1 MHEIEYNN
9 MRIKKV
15 GVMKVCKKCQK
26 EFNDN
31 LTFCPFCGA
40 ENADKK
46 LTYFEKKTAKEQDK
60 EFIISKAS
68 IQDEDAKNAKEI
80 SADNLTVKLVT
91 PLKKAKLLSILKI
104 ASSAIALVMLLVIG
118 FLVANMDIN
127 KNIKLFTI
135 MGAFLLVAVCGSL
148 LISEIYVM
156 LAIKKIESED
166 FSLRK
171 IYYMLGPVF
180 CYGNNVYEIN
190 TNMQCDDCNEK
201 MHVELKDDDV
211 YLVCNKNRE
220 HICKITKDNYILYL
234 KDKLSI
240 NNNWDIIKHRGALW
254 NF

>member
-1 MHEIEYNN
+1 
-9 MRIKKV
+9 
-15 GVMKVCKKCQK
+15 MKVCKKCQK

-46 LTYFEKKTAKEQDK
+46 LTYFEKKSARDADQ

-68 IQDEDAKNAKEI
+68 IQEDDAKNAPEI
-80 SADNLTVKLVT
+80 SADNLTFRLVT
-91 PLKKAKLLSILKI
+91 PIKKAKLLSIIKI
-104 ASSAIALVMLLVIG
+104 AASAIAIAAMLIIG

-127 KNIKLFTI
+127 KNIKLLVI
-135 MGAFLLVAVCGSL
+135 MAAFALVAVGGSI
-148 LISEIYVM
+148 LISEVYVT
-156 LAIKKIESED
+156 LAIKKIENED

-180 CYGNNVYEIN
+180 CYEKNIYEISTN
-190 TNMQCDDCNEK
+190 TTCEKCGEK
-201 MHVELKDDDV
+201 MHVEVKDDDV
-211 YLVCNKNRE
+211 YLVCNKDRE

-240 NNNWDIIKHRGALW
+240 NNN
-254 NF
+254 

>member
-1 MHEIEYNN
+1 
-9 MRIKKV
+9 
-15 GVMKVCKKCQK
+15 MKVCKKCQK

-46 LTYFEKKTAKEQDK
+46 LTYFEKKSAREADK

-80 SADNLTVKLVT
+80 SPDNLTLKLVT
-91 PLKKAKLLSILKI
+91 PIKKAKLLSITKI
-104 ASSAIALVMLLVIG
+104 VSSAIALVALLVIG

-127 KNIKLFTI
+127 KNIKLFVI

-148 LISEIYVM
+148 LISELYVF
-156 LAIKKIESED
+156 LAIRKIEKED
-166 FSLRK
+166 FLLRK

-180 CYGNNVYEIN
+180 CYGQNIYEIN
-190 TNMQCDDCNEK
+190 TNMACEDCSEK
-201 MHVELKDDDV
+201 MHVELKDEDV

-220 HICKITKDNYILYL
+220 HICKIQKDNYINYL
-234 KDKLSI
+234 KDKLSNNI
-240 NNNWDIIKHRGALW
+240 N
-254 NF
+254 